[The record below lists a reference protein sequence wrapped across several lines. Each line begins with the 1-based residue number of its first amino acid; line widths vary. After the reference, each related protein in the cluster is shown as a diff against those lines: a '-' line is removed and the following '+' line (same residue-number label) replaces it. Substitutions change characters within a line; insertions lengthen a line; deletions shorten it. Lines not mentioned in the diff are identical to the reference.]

1 MSRCRKS
8 TRRIFRFTASG
19 SVRTTGWQMQT
30 KFVRTI
36 FLGKAIEREPTA
48 LHAPSETSAKFQP
61 ERYPMANVFPTGS

>member
-1 MSRCRKS
+1 
-8 TRRIFRFTASG
+8 
-19 SVRTTGWQMQT
+19 MQN